1 MHKEN
6 KFMQTQTTLRP
17 YPGAMLDP
25 KHDPIFKSLFTQNTE
40 DSQKA
45 LTAFLSVILSQQ
57 IINVTLGQN
66 ELPIESEKDKQSIF
80 DLSCYTADSEKVMNV
95 EMQGLNIYNSFDK
108 RSEYHVAHLLNHYV
122 TKGLDWD
129 KVPSAIMISVLNF
142 VYDSND
148 ESGLLKYSMR
158 KEDGTTLES
167 SRLMIVYLELPK
179 YDKVIDEPIEKLTAV
194 EKWAKFFL
202 YANCKE
208 KADYVRK
215 LVDSEEGIMY
225 AMKALDSISQS
236 DEEWRRERDYIDA
249 VNTEIS
255 IRNTAIREGVK
266 QGIEQGIAQGFQQGI
281 QQGLQQGIQQ
291 GARENAIE
299 SAKNFLKMKIGS
311 YEQIAQGT
319 GLTLEE
325 VMKLAEEIK

>member
-1 MHKEN
+1 
-6 KFMQTQTTLRP
+6 MQTQTTLRP

-57 IINVTLGQN
+57 ITNVTLSQN

-122 TKGLDWD
+122 IKGLDWD
-129 KVPSAIMISVLNF
+129 KIPSAVMISVLNF
-142 VYDSND
+142 IYDKNCD
-148 ESGLLKYSMR
+148 NGLLKYSMR
-158 KEDGTTLES
+158 QENGTYLES
-167 SRLMIVYLELPK
+167 SRMMIVYLELPK
-179 YDKVIDEPIEKLTAV
+179 YDKVPDEPIEKLTAV

-202 YANCKE
+202 YANCRE

-236 DEEWRRERDYIDA
+236 DEEWRRERNYIDA

-255 IRNTAIREGVK
+255 IRNTAIREGIK
-266 QGIEQGIAQGFQQGI
+266 QGIEQGVQQGIQEGIQQGI
-281 QQGLQQGIQQ
+281 QQGI
-291 GARENAIE
+291 RENAVE
-299 SAKNFLKMKIGS
+299 NAKNFLKMNILS
-311 YEQIAQGT
+311 VEQISQGT
-319 GLTLEE
+319 GLSMEE
-325 VMKLAEEIK
+325 VQKLAEEVN